1 MALKF
6 SAAKRALWNLAQE
19 RMISPVQKMRWVQWK
34 NPGYPALLSGI
45 SALSRRTMI
54 SDDRHPTYALG
65 PRMLESWLEKG
76 FVTGCADSEQA
87 TARIEVWSYEPKLL
101 GNNESVDPL
110 SLYLSLRY
118 SPDERV
124 HQQLERLIEEVP
136 W

>member
-1 MALKF
+1 V
-6 SAAKRALWNLAQE
+6 
-19 RMISPVQKMRWVQWK
+19 I
-34 NPGYPALLSGI
+34 
-45 SALSRRTMI
+45 
-54 SDDRHPTYALG
+54 
-65 PRMLESWLEKG
+65 
-76 FVTGCADSEQA
+76 GCADSEQA